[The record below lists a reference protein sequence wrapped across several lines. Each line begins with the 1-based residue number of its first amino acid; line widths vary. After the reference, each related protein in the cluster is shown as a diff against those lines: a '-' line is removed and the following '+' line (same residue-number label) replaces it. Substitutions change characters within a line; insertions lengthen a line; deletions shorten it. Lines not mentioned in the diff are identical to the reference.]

1 MKNFVTTIG
10 ILQIFCV
17 ISTSSSSCGSR
28 CDSLSYCDNYEA
40 KCNPCSDICEGNGF
54 SSIEC
59 SKQCP
64 QYIQNAFSAM
74 KLETSQLHT
83 LTIMVAVTAVMT
95 CLVLILL
102 TVMLLMKYKKK
113 RKLAKKILPG
123 TLYDVQKDKIKMVD
137 SKLETLNAQ
146 ELASNNR
153 PRYDATVSTSTLTTQ
168 VSNGSGNQSHNSS
181 SERVSEGLSSKQRRF
196 PSEDCVPQYDQYLSN
211 PYGSS
216 RNQVSK
222 PKQYSE
228 VVWMNFT
235 WTDFLHSNNKCIY
248 SVSQKNA
255 S

>member
-1 MKNFVTTIG
+1 MNNFVTTVG

-28 CDSLSYCDNYEA
+28 CDNLSYCDNYEA
-40 KCNPCSDICEGNGF
+40 KCKSCSDICEGKSF

-64 QYIQNAFSAM
+64 QFIQNAR

-95 CLVLILL
+95 SLVLILL

-113 RKLAKKILPG
+113 RRLAKKILPG
-123 TLYDVQKDKIKMVD
+123 TLYDVQKEKIKMVD
-137 SKLETLNAQ
+137 NKLQTLNAQ
-146 ELASNNR
+146 DLATTNR

-181 SERVSEGLSSKQRRF
+181 FNHATEPERLSEGLSSKQRRY

-211 PYGSS
+211 PNGSS

-228 VVWMNFT
+228 VV
-235 WTDFLHSNNKCIY
+235 
-248 SVSQKNA
+248 
-255 S
+255 